1 LLKASNEKLQ
11 ILRGKS
17 KRVYTKL
24 LVSLLKLRQ
33 STSHFSMINLAEFC
47 DTPLN
52 MLPQSFSL
60 SNLAG
65 SEIQNVDIKDVESI
79 AFRLFFLF

>member
-1 LLKASNEKLQ
+1 
-11 ILRGKS
+11 
-17 KRVYTKL
+17 
-24 LVSLLKLRQ
+24 
-33 STSHFSMINLAEFC
+33 MINLAEFC

-65 SEIQNVDIKDVESI
+65 SEIQNVDIKDVGSI
-79 AFRLFFLF
+79 AFRLFSSFLIHRK

>member
-1 LLKASNEKLQ
+1 MRKSNEKLQ

-17 KRVYTKL
+17 QRVYTKL

-33 STSHFSMINLAEFC
+33 TASHFSMINLAEFC

-52 MLPQSFSL
+52 LLPHSFSL

-65 SEIQNVDIKDVESI
+65 AEIQNIDINDIEGLTWSK
-79 AFRLFFLF
+79 FLNFF